1 MGMTSKA
8 EVKWRCPS
16 CREWVTERI
25 NLKCESCRAKADYGQ
40 RDHGDECPCPQC
52 KEPSTNE

>member
-1 MGMTSKA
+1 MERNPTP
-8 EVKWRCPS
+8 KWKCPS
-16 CREWVTERI
+16 CREWKIERI
-25 NLKCESCRAKADYGQ
+25 NLKCESCSAKADYGQ